1 MDKKTKDELIYWAFF
16 ILIFISITSLTYAGI
31 KFLSLNYKIRFCL
44 EEFEEQYSL
53 QQAIYEYDLSCK
65 DIFSNEKN
73 IKYCTSKKDI
83 EFCYYSFTRFIEDFE
98 KKEDLCS
105 KIENPELKK
114 YC

>member
-1 MDKKTKDELIYWAFF
+1 M
-16 ILIFISITSLTYAGI
+16 
-31 KFLSLNYKIRFCL
+31 RFCL

-83 EFCYYSFTRFIEDFE
+83 EFCLLFFYSFLLRI
-98 KKEDLCS
+98 
-105 KIENPELKK
+105 LKK
-114 YC
+114 RRFM